1 MKKKVLSVLLAGCI
15 CCPMMAMASYGETP
29 VHALTI
35 IASVT
40 NISVFKDTIAVGES
54 VQLELEWST
63 GAEQMVYYSSS
74 DESIATV
81 DQNGLVTG
89 IGNGTAI
96 ITLSHSNIGTDK
108 TITINVSEDAES
120 NKTYNTSE
128 LTLETKLKKYDTLHY
143 TGTGAG
149 SCLNV
154 VNTEGG
160 YDIVY
165 LNSEDY
171 VLPFDAEIVGIDG
184 LVMYVAPDI
193 EGITYLDGRTLSVGD
208 TIDRNTHLLCYDYH
222 INNKVLPVFLP
233 DYYDKYIGDGT
244 IKVKAIDH
252 DEKTIT
258 LESVSEQ
265 TDLTE
270 IINNFDA
277 LWKAD
282 YVTVSGNQAL
292 VKFHTMVQ
300 VDGCVIE
307 ADKMEWTVCGTAD
320 TNFVTK
326 DILNSKSYDDNQALS
341 YCLITANSPGTVC
354 VSGTEYTQ
362 YGKRVTIY
370 FNLSVDE
377 NGNFNSDYNTNEPLA
392 VDEFDWLPA
401 TMDDY
406 EAFIAE
412 NESVSVHGKYIVY
425 CDEINYST
433 GDEVILEQLGTAEIK
448 KVKEYSISSDEPLP
462 AGSQSHVVYVYEA
475 ISAGTIKITISQG
488 RPWDSEQTKNVKDV
502 GYYKIDESMSIIEI
516 DESEFTEPVKGDVN
530 ADGKFS
536 VADVVMLQKWL
547 ICVHDVTLSNWKA
560 ADLCEDG
567 VLNVFDLCM
576 MKYELINKS

>member
-108 TITINVSEDAES
+108 TIAINVSEDAES
-120 NKTYNTSE
+120 SKTYNTSE
-128 LTLETKLKKYDTLHY
+128 LTLEAKLKKYDTLHY

-160 YDIVY
+160 YDLVY

-222 INNKVLPVFLP
+222 INNNVLPVFLP

-258 LESVSEQ
+258 LESV
-265 TDLTE
+265 
-270 IINNFDA
+270 
-277 LWKAD
+277 
-282 YVTVSGNQAL
+282 
-292 VKFHTMVQ
+292 
-300 VDGCVIE
+300 
-307 ADKMEWTVCGTAD
+307 
-320 TNFVTK
+320 
-326 DILNSKSYDDNQALS
+326 
-341 YCLITANSPGTVC
+341 
-354 VSGTEYTQ
+354 
-362 YGKRVTIY
+362 
-370 FNLSVDE
+370 
-377 NGNFNSDYNTNEPLA
+377 
-392 VDEFDWLPA
+392 DEFDWLPV
-401 TMDDY
+401 TMTDY

-412 NESVSVHGKYIVY
+412 NGSVSVHGKYIVY

-475 ISAGTIKITISQG
+475 ISAGTIKVTISQG

-536 VADVVMLQKWL
+536 VADVVMLKKWL
-547 ICVHDVTLSNWKA
+547 ICVHDVTLSNWKP

-576 MKYELINKS
+576 MKRELISQKQYDDTPVLLIDDYIITSSENGLEGEQYYRVVTANGSRYSTEAFVVDTELGYEWTVKDDVNLIMTEGEKEQYIIDEEVLRKISEFTKNAAKYKDCEMKNLNSGVSDYGEETLYVLYNE

>member
-89 IGNGTAI
+89 IGDGTAI

-108 TITINVSEDAES
+108 TIAINVSEDAES
-120 NKTYNTSE
+120 SKTYNTSE
-128 LTLETKLKKYDTLHY
+128 LTLEAKLKKYDTLHY

-149 SCLNV
+149 NCLNV

-160 YDIVY
+160 YDLVY

-222 INNKVLPVFLP
+222 INNNVLPVFLP

-258 LESVSEQ
+258 LESV
-265 TDLTE
+265 
-270 IINNFDA
+270 
-277 LWKAD
+277 
-282 YVTVSGNQAL
+282 
-292 VKFHTMVQ
+292 
-300 VDGCVIE
+300 
-307 ADKMEWTVCGTAD
+307 
-320 TNFVTK
+320 
-326 DILNSKSYDDNQALS
+326 
-341 YCLITANSPGTVC
+341 
-354 VSGTEYTQ
+354 
-362 YGKRVTIY
+362 
-370 FNLSVDE
+370 
-377 NGNFNSDYNTNEPLA
+377 
-392 VDEFDWLPA
+392 DEFDWLPV
-401 TMDDY
+401 TMTDY

-412 NESVSVHGKYIVY
+412 NGSVSVHGKYIVY

-462 AGSQSHVVYVYEA
+462 PGSQSHVVYVYEA
-475 ISAGTIKITISQG
+475 ISAGTIKVTISQG

-536 VADVVMLQKWL
+536 VADVVLLQKWL
-547 ICVHDVTLSNWKA
+547 LAVPGTELADWKA